1 MSVPLDQSI
10 SAIRPIISAIRP
22 IIKHVQQGKGG
33 WQLLYGTILVCIKI
47 SKYSRL
53 DLINYDEL
61 FCYCGEIWREYD
73 GSKILLLSL
82 EAELHQKISMI
93 QVGIVA

>member
-1 MSVPLDQSI
+1 M
-10 SAIRPIISAIRP
+10 
-22 IIKHVQQGKGG
+22 
-33 WQLLYGTILVCIKI
+33 YGTMLVCIKI

-82 EAELHQKISMI
+82 EAELLQKISMI

>member
-1 MSVPLDQSI
+1 MVNLIESLTVIEDSFYV
-10 SAIRPIISAIRP
+10 SAIRPIN
-22 IIKHVQQGKGG
+22 Q
-33 WQLLYGTILVCIKI
+33 C
-47 SKYSRL
+47 
-53 DLINYDEL
+53 